1 MTARA
6 FTADGFY
13 RTGDLFEIAADKLGP
28 RYYRY
33 AGRCRQIIVRGGV
46 KISPEEID
54 EVLATCPDLVEGAV
68 VGVPDEVMGERICA
82 VVVPKPGV
90 EPSLEALGRYFES
103 RGVAVFKWPERV
115 RTVAQLPRNP
125 VGKVVRAEL
134 LRAAMT
140 PQT

>member
-1 MTARA
+1 
-6 FTADGFY
+6 
-13 RTGDLFEIAADKLGP
+13 
-28 RYYRY
+28 
-33 AGRCRQIIVRGGV
+33 
-46 KISPEEID
+46 
-54 EVLATCPDLVEGAV
+54 
-68 VGVPDEVMGERICA
+68 
-82 VVVPKPGV
+82 VPKPGV

-103 RGVAVFKWPERV
+103 RGVAVFKWPERL